1 LLRYARID
9 TSIIIGIMPNDTNT
23 PPKTTSYNDIDLNRW
38 RDYDDI
44 LTDSLS
50 LFPSRAKE
58 GGHQLDYHGNFIPQ
72 IATQLFTRYTRQNEI
87 ILDMFLGSGTS
98 ALEAMNLGR
107 RCVGVEL
114 KPDLIDYVRQKISPK
129 ANWEQQVQLIQGNSA
144 DSEMSARI
152 RPALQLLGS
161 KYAHFLMLHP
171 PYADIIKFSNLPADL
186 SNAASLDAFLNAFE
200 AVARNGYELLAPG
213 RFAGLVIG
221 DKYDH
226 GELLPLGFLC
236 MERMNRVGFK
246 TKAIIVKDIQGNE
259 KGKGR
264 TANLWRYRALAGGY
278 YIFKHEYVIV
288 MFKPRGR
295 GAQR

>member
-1 LLRYARID
+1 
-9 TSIIIGIMPNDTNT
+9 MPNDTNT

-44 LTDSLS
+44 LTDSLW